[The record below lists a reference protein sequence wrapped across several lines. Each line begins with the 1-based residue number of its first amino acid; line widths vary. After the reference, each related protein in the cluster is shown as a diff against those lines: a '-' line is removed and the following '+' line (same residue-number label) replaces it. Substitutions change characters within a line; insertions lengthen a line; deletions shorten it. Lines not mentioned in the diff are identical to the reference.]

1 MVEWVEAAG
10 ELSGTAA
17 AGHVSA
23 VHVDL
28 VGELVQD
35 GGVAVPA
42 LHRVT
47 ARLDDV
53 PLTRPE
59 VVLLQIQYLFIRNWR
74 KLVKI
79 GKKLL

>member
-1 MVEWVEAAG
+1 MIERVEAAG

-42 LHRVT
+42 LHRVP

-59 VVLLQIQYLFIRNWR
+59 VVLLQVQYL
-74 KLVKI
+74 
-79 GKKLL
+79 